1 MAKIVLRKEEV
12 RGLLLSEGVEQLCK
26 SYADAAVARAG
37 AGYESDTYS
46 GRNRV
51 NASVR
56 AVTFKARKD
65 NMQNNTLLKAIK

>member
-46 GRNRV
+46 
-51 NASVR
+51 
-56 AVTFKARKD
+56 
-65 NMQNNTLLKAIK
+65 